1 MSSCRRGCCLVG
13 FFGCMYSGDTRQQ
26 QQHCIACICAQTSV
40 HHLSHFTLA
49 NDVSN
54 KPIGVEC
61 AREIFSHMDEFDSF
75 VP

>member
-1 MSSCRRGCCLVG
+1 
-13 FFGCMYSGDTRQQ
+13 
-26 QQHCIACICAQTSV
+26 
-40 HHLSHFTLA
+40 
-49 NDVSN
+49 VSN